1 MKRYLCWL
9 ALLGV
14 VALPDWASA
23 FHPFHPCWAPPP
35 PCGPFGF
42 GLFGRAVPIYPQP
55 PVYVAPAVPVYEVPL
70 SPRVYVA
77 PVPTTAAIPPAAQ
90 VAPSKPP
97 VVTVEPAA
105 SPAPMSVKPREA
117 DPKVKPAGGDADTRP
132 TILPPVRND
141 PPTPAAPPLVLPPI
155 PGMNDPKPMTPAA
168 PTPAPPPAA
177 GDNNPIIPLPG
188 LPEPKK
194 PKASTS
200 DDTLPPLVLPPETG
214 EAPSGIVPPI
224 NSTSRSS
231 PLSGGLKASV
241 FTTAGTPASAR
252 TRKVGF
258 FNHTDR
264 DIKLVIEGQAT
275 TLPKKTYI
283 HAEVPPSFQW
293 KYADTAMRSATVP
306 DGAAGLDVLFS
317 E

>member
-35 PCGPFGF
+35 PCGPFGGY
-42 GLFGRAVPIYPQP
+42 GLFGRAMPVYPQP
-55 PVYVAPAVPVYEVPL
+55 PVYVAPAAPVYEVPL

-77 PVPTTAAIPPAAQ
+77 PIPAAP
-90 VAPSKPP
+90 AAPTPSKPP
-97 VVTVEPAA
+97 VVTVEPTS
-105 SPAPMSVKPREA
+105 SPSPMSVKPPEG
-117 DPKVKPAGGDADTRP
+117 DPKVKPAVGAVVM
-132 TILPPVRND
+132 PPYT
-141 PPTPAAPPLVLPPI
+141 PPQSSQESPTPAASPLVLPPI
-155 PGMNDPKPMTPAA
+155 PGGNDSKPMTPAS

-177 GDNNPIIPLPG
+177 GDNNPVIPLPG
-188 LPEPKK
+188 LPEQKK

-231 PLSGGLKASV
+231 PLSGGLKARV

-264 DIKLVIEGQAT
+264 DIKLVIAGQAT

-293 KYADTAMRSATVP
+293 KYAENAMQSATVP